1 MQEAYAICQEVLA
14 ESPNDDAVI
23 HPLRLTLVRLGRGTR
38 PSAALSPPTGGECSD
53 SMRSLM
59 VDGHCAVRTRL

>member
-1 MQEAYAICQEVLA
+1 MAVCIHPYVRMQEAYAICQEVLA

-38 PSAALSPPTGGECSD
+38 PSAALSPPRWR
-53 SMRSLM
+53 M
-59 VDGHCAVRTRL
+59 

>member
-14 ESPNDDAVI
+14 ESPSDDAVI

-38 PSAALSPPTGGECSD
+38 DAKLGRSAWWGFHAL
-53 SMRSLM
+53 ML
-59 VDGHCAVRTRL
+59 DGVATRACRE

>member
-14 ESPNDDAVI
+14 ESPSDDAVI

-38 PSAALSPPTGGECSD
+38 DANREGHRDCAFSSDAQRGGD
-53 SMRSLM
+53 SM
-59 VDGHCAVRTRL
+59 H